1 MIETLQKA
9 RDEQKLDGAQLLEY
23 WHGLMKSTKRDGR
36 EVFFTEVVKKANT
49 MKAKMGTFENSPIR
63 KDGNVVPSNFDLENK
78 SLEFYKRD
86 AKKATK
92 KLMKFLSRVLRK
104 KQISVMYFDEAQ
116 DLDMQFCVFLRIV
129 QHQLPSTKM
138 WYAFMGTKS
147 SVSYYGPARED
158 LHSLRLKSELAI
170 LPKPYFDL
178 GFDQQTIDMAW
189 CKKPVSVSMGDMQT
203 IKFISQYGRPL
214 WSALRDLPAGE
225 VVALASLKLRNAVAF
240 RATDKD
246 HVFAVLSQRLCLEPV
261 IAASEAVELADRS
274 VAYHMRL
281 LSGFTANY
289 DRSYTHSPSEPI
301 LVMGTIDI
309 LYNTPDSNR
318 LRDVLKTLSRDLCGA
333 GLVDKGVLG
342 ELGARTLL
350 LIARDFAAP
359 FANPP
364 GRNLLIPVPLLKFLH
379 TLFGKDNFTEYVEP
393 KLGKAFSKAHVNFTH
408 WISTRDSI
416 PKTPNENKD
425 NKLLANLWARGAALQ
440 CCFSQESIDFIIPLY
455 DGPINPDSEF
465 DPSRLSAVIGQVKNK
480 VAGDKKAELAIRPI
494 GLLRNR
500 LQPLPYLAILMELGN
515 ESEHQA
521 TGSKNKKAELA
532 IRPIGLLRN
541 RLQPLPYLAI
551 LMELGNES
559 EHQATGSKI
568 NCEAS
573 EPPTE
578 KAQKKHLEGLQK
590 EARFAVDSCNRHLI
604 SVRGIS
610 PDVYGILR
618 DARITQEF
626 ATLLS
631 ILMPLPVDDSST
643 IKHLRPLERL
653 SESDHTDWMAEYDVS
668 NKDGDGK
675 GNKRNDEVSNNDGDR
690 KGRGRND
697 EVSNKDSDR
706 KGKKRKTKEN

>member
-1 MIETLQKA
+1 M
-9 RDEQKLDGAQLLEY
+9 
-23 WHGLMKSTKRDGR
+23 
-36 EVFFTEVVKKANT
+36 
-49 MKAKMGTFENSPIR
+49 
-63 KDGNVVPSNFDLENK
+63 VPSNFNPEK
-78 SLEFYKRD
+78 KALEFYKRD
-86 AKKATK
+86 AKEATEE
-92 KLMKFLSRVLRK
+92 LMKFLSSVLRK
-104 KQISVMYFDEAQ
+104 KQISVMYFDEAH
-116 DLDMQFCVFLRIV
+116 DLAMQFWVFLRLV

-147 SVSYYGPARED
+147 SVSYYAPAPED
-158 LHSLRLKSELAI
+158 LHSLRLKEELAI

-178 GFDQQTIDMAW
+178 GFDQQAIDMAW
-189 CKKPVSVSMGDMQT
+189 RKKPVSVSMGDMQT
-203 IKFISQYGRPL
+203 IEFISQYGRPL
-214 WSALRDLPAGE
+214 WSAYRNLPASG
-225 VVALASLKLRNAVAF
+225 VVALASLKLRNAEAF

-261 IAASEAVELADRS
+261 IAASEAVKLADRS
-274 VAYHMRL
+274 VGHHMRL
-281 LSGFTANY
+281 LTGLTANY
-289 DRSYTHSPSEPI
+289 DRFCTHSPSEPI

-309 LYNTPDSNR
+309 LYNIPDSNR

-333 GLVDKGVLG
+333 GLVDKGTLG

-480 VAGDKKAELAIRPI
+480 VAGDKKAELAIHPI

-515 ESEHQA
+515 ESKHQV
-521 TGSKNKKAELA
+521 
-532 IRPIGLLRN
+532 
-541 RLQPLPYLAI
+541 
-551 LMELGNES
+551 
-559 EHQATGSKI
+559 TGSKI

-573 EPPTE
+573 ELPAE
-578 KAQKKHLEGLQK
+578 GEFENLYDKWIAAVNELEAGRNKKAQKKDLEELQK

-610 PDVYGILR
+610 PDVYGILH
-618 DARITQEF
+618 DARIAQEF

-668 NKDGDGK
+668 NKDD
-675 GNKRNDEVSNNDGDR
+675 
-690 KGRGRND
+690 
-697 EVSNKDSDR
+697 DR
-706 KGKKRKTKEN
+706 KGKKRKNEES